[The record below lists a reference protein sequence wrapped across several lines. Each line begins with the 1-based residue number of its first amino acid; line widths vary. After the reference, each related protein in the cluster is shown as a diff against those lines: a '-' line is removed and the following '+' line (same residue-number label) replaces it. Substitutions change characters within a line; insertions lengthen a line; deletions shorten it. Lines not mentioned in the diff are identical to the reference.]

1 MIELL
6 VGLLGALF
14 GAGVAWG
21 FLKAETNSL
30 RKDLNGLGSKE
41 RDFAVVATRRQANVV
56 AAVLASCPED
66 KRIEIAALLKD

>member
-1 MIELL
+1 ML

-21 FLKAETNSL
+21 LLKGEAQSL

-41 RDFAVVATRRQANVV
+41 RDFETRTNRHRANVV
-56 AAVLASCPED
+56 AALLASCPEE
-66 KRIEIAALLKD
+66 KRIEIAKLLKD